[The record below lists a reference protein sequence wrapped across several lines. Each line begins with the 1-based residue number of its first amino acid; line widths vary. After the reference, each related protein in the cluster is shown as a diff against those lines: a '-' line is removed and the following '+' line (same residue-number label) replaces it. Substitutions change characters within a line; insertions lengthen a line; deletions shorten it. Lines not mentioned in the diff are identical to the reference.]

1 MQRYGRRAL
10 TALVAMLAV
19 PAMLLGEVLLAGAA
33 GAASVPGATHSVVA
47 TPMNGAASVSWKAP
61 TTSGGSPVVRY
72 VVTPYLGSVK
82 QAALVFNSTATTQTV
97 PNLKNASAY
106 QFTVAATNAV
116 GTGAASTKSVLV
128 TVGSP
133 GQPRRPMATWA
144 TNITGQLRVY
154 FEAAAKNGCT
164 GDHLQGCLHVVERRR
179 EQLRDRPPGLERH
192 RVHDRGEQAHVAQVV
207 FVPGQR
213 DQQPRNGTGVAA
225 RTEPPTRVARQGALT
240 GRTAPRP

>member
-19 PAMLLGEVLLAGAA
+19 PAMLLGEVLLVGAA

-116 GTGAASTKSVLV
+116 GTGAASTKSAPV
-128 TVGSP
+128 TVGTP

-154 FEAAAKNGCT
+154 FEAAAKNGAPVTTYKAVCT
-164 GDHLQGCLHVVERRR
+164 SSNGG
-179 EQLRDRPPGLERH
+179 
-192 RVHDRGEQAHVAQVV
+192 ASS
-207 FVPGQR
+207 FVIGHPVW
-213 DQQPRNGTGVAA
+213 NGTAYTIVVSKL
-225 RTEPPTRVARQGALT
+225 TSLKLYSCRVSGINSRGT
-240 GRTAPRP
+240 GPASLPGPNRRPA